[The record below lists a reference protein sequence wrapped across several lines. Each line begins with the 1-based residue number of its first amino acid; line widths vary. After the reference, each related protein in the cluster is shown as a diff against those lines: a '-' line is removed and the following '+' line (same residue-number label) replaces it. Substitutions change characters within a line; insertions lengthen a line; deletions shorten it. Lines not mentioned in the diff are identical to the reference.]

1 MSYLANSNYY
11 YQLYLK
17 YKKEAEDYA
26 ENIKELKAI
35 KNSLT
40 GDFYDEQRN
49 VNVELEDLKEDL
61 KKSVRHDF
69 KFTSTASECLNQ
81 KEKTATADGNLNQVI
96 VALENEISA
105 LETKKIMAEASR
117 DTNYRQYEREKRAE
131 LEEATEALPI

>member
-61 KKSVRHDF
+61 KKSVRHDS

-81 KEKTATADGNLNQVI
+81 KEKTATADRNLNQVI

-131 LEEATEALPI
+131 LEEATKALSI